1 MPFWL
6 FVSRTYGSVYFATA
20 RMDAGVNRLAVFSA
34 IPSSTAVTICALS
47 LYPRKMLETP
57 CSIELSQSWSSEAAA
72 IALATSA
79 PSATPS
85 SLSACAAMVCAT
97 SAPMIIGLTAGK
109 AKSTGISVPNTSK
122 YMP

>member
-72 IALATSA
+72 IALATSGA
-79 PSATPS
+79 QRNAVFAVRMCRDG
-85 SLSACAAMVCAT
+85 LRHFRADDQR
-97 SAPMIIGLTAGK
+97 LTAGK